1 MIITITNR
9 APRLTIS
16 TTRSTIAPRIRSVT
30 LSRAGVQGPAG
41 PAGSSSSTY
50 IHTQGSAA
58 TVWTIAHN
66 LGFKPTVTAMT
77 AGGMEMAG
85 EVQHLSVNTLT
96 ITFTLAVSGT
106 ARLT

>member
-30 LSRAGVQGPAG
+30 LSRAGVQGPRGAAG
-41 PAGSSSSTY
+41 ASY
-50 IHTQGSAA
+50 IHTQGSAG

-85 EVQHLSVNTLT
+85 EVQHLSINTLT